1 MKIEKVEKFVPNL
14 HDKNKYVIHIRN
26 LNQGLNN
33 GLALKKVHKVIN
45 FNQKARLKPY
55 IDMNTDL
62 KKKRKNWFWKI
73 VFKLMNNVVFGKTMK
88 MWENIEILNLWQQ
101 KEEGT
106 I

>member
-55 IDMNTDL
+55 IYMNTDI
-62 KKKRKNWFWKI
+62 KKKKKKLILKNSF
-73 VFKLMNNVVFGKTMK
+73 
-88 MWENIEILNLWQQ
+88 
-101 KEEGT
+101 
-106 I
+106 